1 VLVVV
6 AATAVAVVTGSA
18 AQAEQ
23 YASVPASTS
32 LATVRDH
39 VVVDQLIG
47 APQLG
52 ADLSVLAPTRAFRL
66 DVRGTGG
73 VAVRTAVAATDP
85 DGGTRPV
92 AAKGSSVLLIDG
104 SGHLV
109 RNSTTGRR
117 LTTWST
123 SYTAVDADL
132 NTGRGTVAVLL
143 QSGTAVALVRGS
155 LGSTTL
161 RTVRTWT
168 RTVNGYFGG
177 ASLALAPDGISTY
190 VAVRTSSGTTVLGVN
205 LLTGVQRTI
214 RVFANR
220 VQSIDVSPDGRWLV
234 LSWTADVAGATQ
246 ALSLVPASGGG
257 GLYGRIVPGDRSA
270 GVAGHG
276 PLDVAFS
283 ADGKRLFLVYTW
295 VATPGL
301 ELVWHPGAL
310 MQTTVTTVGSAHV
323 VDATTVAGS
332 GLAVLRP

>member
-1 VLVVV
+1 M
-6 AATAVAVVTGSA
+6 AATAAVVATGSV
-18 AQAEQ
+18 AQADA
-23 YASVPASTS
+23 YAAEPASIS

-39 VVVDQLIG
+39 VVVDQMVG
-47 APQLG
+47 SPQLG
-52 ADLSVLAPTRAFRL
+52 ADLSVLAPTRAYRL

-73 VAVRTAVAATDP
+73 VALRTAVAATDQ
-85 DGGTRPV
+85 DGSTRPV

-123 SYTAVDADL
+123 SYSVVDADL
-132 NTGRGTVAVLL
+132 NTARGTVAVLL
-143 QSGTAVALVRGS
+143 QSGTTVALARGS
-155 LGSTTL
+155 LGSATL
-161 RTVRTWT
+161 RTVHTWT

-177 ASLALAPDGISTY
+177 ASLALAPDGFSTY
-190 VAVRTSSGTTVLGVN
+190 VAVRTSSGTTVLRVN
-205 LLTGVQRTI
+205 LMTGVQRTI

-234 LSWTADVAGATQ
+234 LAWTVDVPRATQ

-257 GLYGRIVPGDRSA
+257 GMYGRTVPGDRSA
-270 GVAGHG
+270 GVAGPG

-283 ADGKRLFLVYTW
+283 ADGKRLFLVYPW
-295 VATPGL
+295 VVTTGL
-301 ELVWHPGAL
+301 EFFWHPGAL
-310 MQTTVTTVGSAHV
+310 LQTTVTTVGGAHLV
-323 VDATTVAGS
+323 AATNVAGT